1 MKNIKIVKEPYV
13 NDGNFKT
20 LNGDSISYSHLC
32 VDVQVGDSICTL
44 KKSLKGLEKDYVKGL
59 IEADRLISDF
69 EESE

>member
-1 MKNIKIVKEPYV
+1 MTNIKIVKEPYV

-44 KKSLKGLEKDYVKGL
+44 KKPH
-59 IEADRLISDF
+59 
-69 EESE
+69 